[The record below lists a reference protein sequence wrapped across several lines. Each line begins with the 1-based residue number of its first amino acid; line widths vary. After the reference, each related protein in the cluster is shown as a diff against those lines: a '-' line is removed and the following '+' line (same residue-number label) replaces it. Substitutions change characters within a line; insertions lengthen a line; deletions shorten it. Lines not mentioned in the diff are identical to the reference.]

1 MFGSILQ
8 IVGLV
13 LEITG
18 IFLMANMY
26 VRRLPKRALLLV
38 ILSALGRGE
47 TARDAVT
54 IAEIWPENKLISLQ
68 GLALVG
74 GGFVIQMIGL
84 VVATIASY
92 EPLAD

>member
-1 MFGSILQ
+1 
-8 IVGLV
+8 
-13 LEITG
+13 
-18 IFLMANMY
+18 MANMY